1 MRDKRV
7 KYDKG
12 LYVEDNALLHEINN
26 KAREFVIGILD
37 GIGKDYLIPDLEPLI
52 MSAVITEISDKE
64 LVEYD
69 GFTEEQKS

>member
-7 KYDKG
+7 KYDTG
-12 LYVEDNALLHEINN
+12 LYVEDRALLHEINN

-52 MSAVITEISDKE
+52 ISAVTAEILDKE

-69 GFTEEQKS
+69 GFTEE